1 MTPAPTPDLSGRL
14 ADLFRET
21 GTAHHQAFIRTD
33 GEDPEWPLWYAE
45 RLQEQ
50 VGRLVGRPF
59 TRSEL
64 VYFLVSAEKEHSAK
78 AADSSWPDFYAHLFI
93 DRYA

>member
-1 MTPAPTPDLSGRL
+1 MTPAPGLADHL

-21 GTAHHQAFIRTD
+21 GVAHHQAFIRAD

-45 RLQEQ
+45 YLYERIA
-50 VGRLVGRPF
+50 RLVGKTL

-64 VYFLVSAEKEHSAK
+64 VYFLVSVEKEHAAK
-78 AADSSWPDFYAHLFI
+78 AADSSWSDFYAHLFI